1 MSYRVPGLNV
11 WTNMTP
17 TMKRHMKAICGDAV
31 EKTNI
36 IGLRKIFN
44 AQWRKDRGYSVSRV
58 APNITPEMVADLR
71 NAIAERQPKV
81 MGELHESGLK
91 LLRDRRYKSRLES
104 VRDIIDNLVCFRLIG
119 FTEAGEYG
127 GNHVPV
133 YRAIAKDGSKFTF
146 YNVAWQ
152 SGGDG
157 PQLDPYGYSG
167 PDR

>member
-1 MSYRVPGLNV
+1 MSYKVPGLNI

-17 TMKRHMKAICGDAV
+17 TMKRHMKAICGDSV
-31 EKTNI
+31 QKTNV

-58 APNITPEMVADLR
+58 APNITAEMVADLR
-71 NAIAERQPKV
+71 SAIEERQPKV
-81 MGELHESGLK
+81 TGELHDSGLK
-91 LLRDRRYKSRLES
+91 LLQSPRYRKRLAD
-104 VRDIIDNLVCFRLIG
+104 VADIIANLDCFRLIG
-119 FTEAGEYG
+119 FIEAGEYG

-133 YRAIAKDGSKFTF
+133 YRAIAKDGRKFTF

-167 PDR
+167 PNQ